1 MERTLSVIV
10 PAYNVENYIERCLDS
25 FLNLRALRDMEILI
39 VDDGSTDQTAEL
51 AEKYCQKYPDQFRLF
66 SKENGGHG
74 SAVNYGIQIAS
85 GKYLKV
91 VDGDDWLEREALP
104 EFIATLKSIE
114 SDVVANDFVRV
125 LDTNGKEKRQRVAKN
140 SYHYRREWGFA
151 EAVNEPIIPIHAM
164 TVKTEIWRNNHLKV
178 DEDCFYEDQE
188 FVLYPIP
195 YSSTVYYDPLVIYHY
210 RVGREGQSID
220 IRFLQKNREQHLQI
234 IEALFAYNS
243 KYKNIPQYKK
253 QYLEQGIADIVDR
266 QYGIYMS
273 MGNAEG
279 IFAEMKAFDQ
289 RICREHPGVYMRTRS
304 RRVKLI
310 RKMGFH
316 VWPAL
321 IKNAALFGEK

>member
-1 MERTLSVIV
+1 MDKTLSVIV

-39 VDDGSTDQTAEL
+39 IDDGSTDRTAEL

-74 SAVNYGIQIAS
+74 SAINYGIPIAS

-104 EFIATLKSIE
+104 EFIATLKAID

-125 LDTNGKEKRQRVAKN
+125 LDASGRKKRQRVATN

-164 TVKTEIWRNNHLKV
+164 TVKTAIFRDNDLRL

-188 FVLYPIP
+188 FVLFPIP
-195 YSSTVYYDPLVIYHY
+195 YSATVYYDPLALYHY
-210 RVGREGQSID
+210 RVGRKGQSIELH
-220 IRFLQKNREQHLQI
+220 FLQKNRQQHLRI
-234 IEALFAYNS
+234 IEALFDYNS
-243 KYKNIPQYKK
+243 RYGNIPQYKK
-253 QYLEQGIADIVDR
+253 QYLEQGIADLVDR
-266 QYGIYMS
+266 QYRIYMS
-273 MGNAEG
+273 MGNEAG
-279 IFAEMKAFDQ
+279 ILAEMRAFDQ
-289 RICREHPGVYMRTRS
+289 RIRREHPGVYAKTRS
-304 RRVKLI
+304 RRVKMI
-310 RKMGFH
+310 RKMDFH
-316 VWPAL
+316 ILPAL
-321 IKNAALFGEK
+321 MKRAARYLEK